1 MRPRPAGVSIIAFLY
16 LLGSAGYTVLL
27 LAWLFA
33 RGAVTG
39 FIEQA
44 TPSADLGPALLL
56 GVPGL
61 VTTYFVVMA
70 GICCWTGLGLL
81 KLQRW
86 AWFVTCGFV
95 VLSFVLDITLFV
107 HMFRH
112 LPVSLVIAGILR
124 FAFLIWVIAY
134 FNRPSVRAA
143 FGLTRVRTAAL

>member
-1 MRPRPAGVSIIAFLY
+1 MRSRPTGVSIIALLY
-16 LLGSAGYTVLL
+16 LLGSAGYTALL

-33 RGAVTG
+33 RGTVTS

-44 TPSADLGPALLL
+44 TPSASLGPALLL

-61 VTTYFVVMA
+61 VTTYFVVLA
-70 GICCWTGLGLL
+70 GICCWTGVGLL

-95 VLSFVLDITLFV
+95 VLSFVLDITLFIR
-107 HMFRH
+107 MFRH

-124 FAFLIWVIAY
+124 FVFLIWVIAY
-134 FNRPSVRAA
+134 FNKPSVRAA
-143 FGLTRVRTAAL
+143 FGLARVRTAAL